1 MSKFE
6 KLNVS
11 IRDGKGTSFVRRL
24 RLEAKVPAVLYHS
37 GLEATSLSIEK
48 KELYK
53 ALKTGQFI
61 FEVNVNDKN
70 QFVLVKEVQYHPV
83 TDEIIHVDFQ
93 QVKED
98 QKISLEVPLRTEGEA
113 EGVKAGGILV
123 QLVNVVTINCKPSN
137 VPEALTINVETLEM
151 NSSLLVKDIELPE
164 DVEMITADDIAAVS
178 VQEPKKEEEVV
189 EEILE
194 EGEEG
199 EEQSEESGDGGDED
213 KPSSDSQED
222 KPSDTEEKPTEETKE

>member
-11 IRDGKGTSFVRRL
+11 VREGKGTSFARKL
-24 RLEAKVPAVLYHS
+24 RLENKVPAVLYHS
-37 GLEATSLSIEK
+37 GLEGTSLSIEK
-48 KELYK
+48 NELYK

-61 FEVNVNDKN
+61 FEINIGDKD
-70 QFVLVKEVQYHPV
+70 QFVLLKEVQYHPV

-113 EGVKAGGILV
+113 SGVKLGGILV

-137 VPEALTINVETLEM
+137 VPEALTVDVTELEM
-151 NSSLLVKDIELPE
+151 NSTLLVKDIELPD
-164 DVEMITADDIAAVS
+164 DVEMVTAEDIAAVS

-189 EEILE
+189 EEVLEESE
-194 EGEEG
+194 EGEAA
-199 EEQSEESGDGGDED
+199 EESESQESSSDPGDE
-213 KPSSDSQED
+213 
-222 KPSDTEEKPTEETKE
+222 KPSDGDEKQTEETKE

>member
-11 IRDGKGTSFVRRL
+11 VREGKGTSFARRL
-24 RLEAKVPAVLYHS
+24 RLENKVPAVLYHS
-37 GLEATSLSIEK
+37 GVEGTSLSVEK
-48 KELYK
+48 NELYK

-61 FEVNVNDKN
+61 FEIKVGDKE

-98 QKISLEVPLRTEGEA
+98 QKISLEVPLRTEGES
-113 EGVKAGGILV
+113 EGVKLGGILV
-123 QLVNVVTINCKPSN
+123 QLLNVVTINCRPAN
-137 VPEALTINVETLEM
+137 VPESLSIDVTELEM
-151 NSSLLVKDIELPE
+151 NTSLFVKDLVLPD
-164 DVEMITADDIAAVS
+164 DVEMVTAEDIAVVS

-189 EEILE
+189 EEVSE
-194 EGEEG
+194 EGEEP
-199 EEQSEESGDGGDED
+199 SEESTDEEQGE
-213 KPSSDSQED
+213 KSSADSGESEASSED
-222 KPSDTEEKPTEETKE
+222 NEKSDEEAKE

>member
-11 IRDGKGTSFVRRL
+11 VREGKGTSFARKL
-24 RLEAKVPAVLYHS
+24 RLENKVPAVLYHS
-37 GLEATSLSIEK
+37 GVEGTSLSVEK
-48 KELYK
+48 NELYK

-61 FEVNVNDKN
+61 FEIKVGDKE

-98 QKISLEVPLRTEGEA
+98 QKISLEVPLRTEGES
-113 EGVKAGGILV
+113 EGVKLGGILV
-123 QLVNVVTINCKPSN
+123 QLLNVVTINCKPSN
-137 VPEALTINVETLEM
+137 VPEALSVDISDLEM
-151 NSSLLVKDIELPE
+151 NSSLFVKDIILPD
-164 DVEMITADDIAAVS
+164 DVEMVTAEDIAVVS

-189 EEILE
+189 EEVFE
-194 EGEEG
+194 EGEEP
-199 EEQSEESGDGGDED
+199 SEESTDGEQGEKSSADSGESEASSEDNAKPDE
-213 KPSSDSQED
+213 EA
-222 KPSDTEEKPTEETKE
+222 KE

>member
-11 IRDGKGTSFVRRL
+11 VREGKGTSFARKL
-24 RLEAKVPAVLYHS
+24 RLENKVPAVLYHS
-37 GLEATSLSIEK
+37 GVEGTSLSVEK
-48 KELYK
+48 NELYK

-61 FEVNVNDKN
+61 FEIKVGDKE

-98 QKISLEVPLRTEGEA
+98 QKISLEVPLRTEGES
-113 EGVKAGGILV
+113 EGVKLGGILV
-123 QLVNVVTINCKPSN
+123 QLLNVVTINCKPSN
-137 VPEALTINVETLEM
+137 VPEALSVDVSDLEM
-151 NSSLLVKDIELPE
+151 NSSLFVKDIILPD
-164 DVEMITADDIAAVS
+164 DVEMVTAEDIAVVS

-189 EEILE
+189 EEVSE
-194 EGEEG
+194 EGEEP
-199 EEQSEESGDGGDED
+199 SEEPTDGEQGEKSSADSGESEASSEDNAKPDE
-213 KPSSDSQED
+213 EA
-222 KPSDTEEKPTEETKE
+222 KE

>member
-11 IRDGKGTSFVRRL
+11 VREGKGTSFARRL
-24 RLEAKVPAVLYHS
+24 RLENKVPAVLYHS
-37 GLEATSLSIEK
+37 GVEGTSLSVEK
-48 KELYK
+48 NELYK

-61 FEVNVNDKN
+61 FEIKVGDKE

-98 QKISLEVPLRTEGEA
+98 QKISLEVPLRTEGES
-113 EGVKAGGILV
+113 EGVKLGGILV
-123 QLVNVVTINCKPSN
+123 QLLNVVTINCKPSN
-137 VPEALTINVETLEM
+137 VPEALSVDISDLEM
-151 NSSLLVKDIELPE
+151 NSSLFVKDIILPD
-164 DVEMITADDIAAVS
+164 DVEMVTAEDIAVVS

-189 EEILE
+189 EEVSE
-194 EGEEG
+194 EGEEP
-199 EEQSEESGDGGDED
+199 SEESTDGEQGEKSSADSGESEASSEDNEKSDE
-213 KPSSDSQED
+213 EA
-222 KPSDTEEKPTEETKE
+222 KE

>member
-11 IRDGKGTSFVRRL
+11 VREGKGTSFVRRL
-24 RLEAKVPAVLYHS
+24 RLENKVPAVLYHS
-37 GLEATSLSIEK
+37 GVEGTSLSVEK
-48 KELYK
+48 NELYK

-61 FEVNVNDKN
+61 FEIKVGDKE

-98 QKISLEVPLRTEGEA
+98 QKISLEVPLRTEGES
-113 EGVKAGGILV
+113 EGVKLGGILV
-123 QLVNVVTINCKPSN
+123 QLLNVVTINCKPSN
-137 VPEALTINVETLEM
+137 VPEALSVDVSDLEM
-151 NSSLLVKDIELPE
+151 NSSLFVKDIILPD
-164 DVEMITADDIAAVS
+164 DVEMVTAEDIAVVS

-189 EEILE
+189 EEVFE
-194 EGEEG
+194 EGEEP
-199 EEQSEESGDGGDED
+199 SEESTDGEQGEKSSADSGESEASSEDNAKPDE
-213 KPSSDSQED
+213 EA
-222 KPSDTEEKPTEETKE
+222 KE

>member
-11 IRDGKGTSFVRRL
+11 VREGKGTSFARRL
-24 RLEAKVPAVLYHS
+24 RLENKVPAVLYHS
-37 GLEATSLSIEK
+37 GVEGTSLSVEK
-48 KELYK
+48 NELYK

-61 FEVNVNDKN
+61 FEIKVGDKE

-98 QKISLEVPLRTEGEA
+98 QKISLEVPLRTEGES
-113 EGVKAGGILV
+113 EGVKLGGILV
-123 QLVNVVTINCKPSN
+123 QLLNVVTINCKPSN
-137 VPEALTINVETLEM
+137 VPEALSVDISDLEM
-151 NSSLLVKDIELPE
+151 NSSLFVKDIILPD
-164 DVEMITADDIAAVS
+164 DVEMVTAEDIAVVS

-189 EEILE
+189 EEVSE
-194 EGEEG
+194 EGEEP
-199 EEQSEESGDGGDED
+199 SEESTDEEQGE
-213 KPSSDSQED
+213 KSSADSGESEASSED
-222 KPSDTEEKPTEETKE
+222 NEKSDEEAKE

>member
-11 IRDGKGTSFVRRL
+11 IREGKGTSFVRRL
-24 RLEAKVPAVLYHS
+24 RSENKVPAVLYHS
-37 GLEATSLSIEK
+37 GIEGTSLSVEK
-48 KELYK
+48 NELYK

-61 FEVNVNDKN
+61 FEINVADKD

-113 EGVKAGGILV
+113 EGVKLGGILV
-123 QLVNVVTINCKPSN
+123 QLLNVVTINCKPSN
-137 VPEALTINVETLEM
+137 VPEALTIDVTELEM
-151 NSSLLVKDIELPE
+151 NSTLLVKDIELPD
-164 DVEMITADDIAAVS
+164 DVEMVTADDIAAVS

-189 EEILE
+189 EEEVLE
-194 EGEEG
+194 EGVEGEEG
-199 EEQSEESGDGGDED
+199 DVAQEGEEQE
-213 KPSSDSQED
+213 KPSSDGD
-222 KPSDTEEKPTEETKE
+222 EKPAEETKE

>member
-11 IRDGKGTSFVRRL
+11 VREGKGTSFARRL
-24 RLEAKVPAVLYHS
+24 RLENKVPAVLYHS
-37 GLEATSLSIEK
+37 GVEGTSLSVEK
-48 KELYK
+48 NELYK

-61 FEVNVNDKN
+61 FEIKVGDKE

-98 QKISLEVPLRTEGEA
+98 QKISLEVPLRTEGES
-113 EGVKAGGILV
+113 EGVKLGGILV
-123 QLVNVVTINCKPSN
+123 QLLNVVTINCKPSN
-137 VPEALTINVETLEM
+137 VPEALSVDVSDLEM
-151 NSSLLVKDIELPE
+151 NSSLFVKDIILPD
-164 DVEMITADDIAAVS
+164 DVEMVTAEDIAVVS

-189 EEILE
+189 EEVFE
-194 EGEEG
+194 EGEEP
-199 EEQSEESGDGGDED
+199 SEESTDGEQGEKSSADSGESEA
-213 KPSSDSQED
+213 SSDD
-222 KPSDTEEKPTEETKE
+222 NAKPDEEAKE

>member
-11 IRDGKGTSFVRRL
+11 VREGKGTSFARKL
-24 RLEAKVPAVLYHS
+24 RLENKVPAVLYHS
-37 GLEATSLSIEK
+37 GVEGTSLSVEK
-48 KELYK
+48 NELYK

-61 FEVNVNDKN
+61 FEIKVGDKE

-98 QKISLEVPLRTEGEA
+98 QKISLEVPLRTEGES
-113 EGVKAGGILV
+113 EGVKLGGILV
-123 QLVNVVTINCKPSN
+123 QLLNVVTINCKPSN
-137 VPEALTINVETLEM
+137 VPEALSIDVTELEINSNLF
-151 NSSLLVKDIELPE
+151 VKDIVLP
-164 DVEMITADDIAAVS
+164 DDIEMITAEDIAIVS

-189 EEILE
+189 EEVTDE
-194 EGEEG
+194 EGEDLSEEVEG
-199 EEQSEESGDGGDED
+199 EKQDESSPSSEED
-213 KPSSDSQED
+213 KPSS
-222 KPSDTEEKPTEETKE
+222 EEKTKPEEETKE

>member
-11 IRDGKGTSFVRRL
+11 VREGKGTSFARRL
-24 RLEAKVPAVLYHS
+24 RLENKVPAVLYHS
-37 GLEATSLSIEK
+37 GVEGTSLSVEK
-48 KELYK
+48 NELYK

-61 FEVNVNDKN
+61 FEIKVGDKE

-98 QKISLEVPLRTEGEA
+98 QKISLEVPLRTEGES
-113 EGVKAGGILV
+113 EGVKLGGILV
-123 QLVNVVTINCKPSN
+123 QLLNVVTINCKPSN
-137 VPEALTINVETLEM
+137 VPEALSVDISDLEM
-151 NSSLLVKDIELPE
+151 NSSLFVKDIILPD
-164 DVEMITADDIAAVS
+164 DVEMVTAEDIAVVS

-189 EEILE
+189 EEVSE
-194 EGEEG
+194 EGEEP
-199 EEQSEESGDGGDED
+199 SEESTDEEQGEKSSAD
-213 KPSSDSQED
+213 SGESEASSEDNAKPD
-222 KPSDTEEKPTEETKE
+222 EEAKE

>member
-11 IRDGKGTSFVRRL
+11 VREGKGTSFARKL
-24 RLEAKVPAVLYHS
+24 RLENKVPAVLYHS
-37 GLEATSLSIEK
+37 GIEGTSLSVEK
-48 KELYK
+48 NELYK

-61 FEVNVNDKN
+61 FEIKVGDKE

-98 QKISLEVPLRTEGEA
+98 QKISLEVPLRTEGES
-113 EGVKAGGILV
+113 EGVKLGGILV
-123 QLVNVVTINCKPSN
+123 QLLNVVTINCKPSN
-137 VPEALTINVETLEM
+137 VPEALSVDISDLEM
-151 NSSLLVKDIELPE
+151 NSSLFVKDIILPD
-164 DVEMITADDIAAVS
+164 DVEMVTAEDIAVVS

-189 EEILE
+189 EEVSE
-194 EGEEG
+194 EGEEP
-199 EEQSEESGDGGDED
+199 SEESTDGEQGEKSSADSGESEASSEDNEKSDE
-213 KPSSDSQED
+213 EA
-222 KPSDTEEKPTEETKE
+222 KE

>member
-11 IRDGKGTSFVRRL
+11 VREGKGTSFARKL
-24 RLEAKVPAVLYHS
+24 RLENKVPAVLYHS
-37 GLEATSLSIEK
+37 GVEGTSLSVEK
-48 KELYK
+48 NELYK

-61 FEVNVNDKN
+61 FEIKVGDKE

-98 QKISLEVPLRTEGEA
+98 QKISLEVPLRTEGES
-113 EGVKAGGILV
+113 EGVKLGGILV
-123 QLVNVVTINCKPSN
+123 QLLNVVTINCKPSN
-137 VPEALTINVETLEM
+137 VPEALSVDVSDLEM
-151 NSSLLVKDIELPE
+151 NSSLFVKDIILPD
-164 DVEMITADDIAAVS
+164 DVEMVTAEDIAVVS

-189 EEILE
+189 EEVFE
-194 EGEEG
+194 EGEEPSEGSTDG
-199 EEQSEESGDGGDED
+199 EQGEKSSADSGESEASSEDNAKPDE
-213 KPSSDSQED
+213 EA
-222 KPSDTEEKPTEETKE
+222 KE

>member
-11 IRDGKGTSFVRRL
+11 VREGKGTSFARKL
-24 RLEAKVPAVLYHS
+24 RLENKVPAVLYHS
-37 GLEATSLSIEK
+37 GVEGTSLSVEK
-48 KELYK
+48 NELYK

-61 FEVNVNDKN
+61 FEIKVGDKE

-98 QKISLEVPLRTEGEA
+98 QKISLEVPLRTEGES
-113 EGVKAGGILV
+113 EGVKLGGILV
-123 QLVNVVTINCKPSN
+123 QLLNVVTINCKPSN
-137 VPEALTINVETLEM
+137 VPEALSVDISDLEM
-151 NSSLLVKDIELPE
+151 NSSLFVKDIILPD
-164 DVEMITADDIAAVS
+164 DVEMVTAEDIAVVS

-189 EEILE
+189 EEVSE
-194 EGEEG
+194 EGEEP
-199 EEQSEESGDGGDED
+199 SEESTDEEQGE
-213 KPSSDSQED
+213 KSSADSGESEASSED
-222 KPSDTEEKPTEETKE
+222 NKKSDEEAKE

>member
-11 IRDGKGTSFVRRL
+11 VREGKGTSFARKL
-24 RLEAKVPAVLYHS
+24 RLENKVPAVLYHS
-37 GLEATSLSIEK
+37 GVEGTSLSVEK
-48 KELYK
+48 NELYK

-61 FEVNVNDKN
+61 FEIKVGDKE

-98 QKISLEVPLRTEGEA
+98 QKISLEVPLRTEGES
-113 EGVKAGGILV
+113 EGVKLGGILV
-123 QLVNVVTINCKPSN
+123 QLLNVVTINCKPSN
-137 VPEALTINVETLEM
+137 VPEALSVDVSDLEM
-151 NSSLLVKDIELPE
+151 NSSLFVKDIILPD
-164 DVEMITADDIAAVS
+164 DVEMVTAEDIAVVS

-189 EEILE
+189 EEVSE
-194 EGEEG
+194 EGEEPSEESTDG
-199 EEQSEESGDGGDED
+199 EQSEKSSADSGESEASSEDNAKPDE
-213 KPSSDSQED
+213 EA
-222 KPSDTEEKPTEETKE
+222 KE

>member
-11 IRDGKGTSFVRRL
+11 VREGKGTSFARRL
-24 RLEAKVPAVLYHS
+24 RLENKVPAVLYHS
-37 GLEATSLSIEK
+37 GVEGTSLSVEK
-48 KELYK
+48 NELYK

-61 FEVNVNDKN
+61 FEIKVGDKE

-98 QKISLEVPLRTEGEA
+98 QKISLEVPLRTEGES
-113 EGVKAGGILV
+113 EGVKLGGILV
-123 QLVNVVTINCKPSN
+123 QLLNVVTINCKPSN
-137 VPEALTINVETLEM
+137 VPEALSVDVSDLEM
-151 NSSLLVKDIELPE
+151 NSSLFVKDIILPD
-164 DVEMITADDIAAVS
+164 DVEMVTAEDIAVVS

-189 EEILE
+189 EEVFE
-194 EGEEG
+194 EGEEP
-199 EEQSEESGDGGDED
+199 SEESTDGEQGEKSSADSGESEASSEDNAKPDE
-213 KPSSDSQED
+213 EA
-222 KPSDTEEKPTEETKE
+222 KE

>member
-11 IRDGKGTSFVRRL
+11 VREGKGTSFARKL
-24 RLEAKVPAVLYHS
+24 RLENKVPAVLYHS
-37 GLEATSLSIEK
+37 GIEGTSLSVEK
-48 KELYK
+48 NELYK

-61 FEVNVNDKN
+61 FEIKVGDKE

-98 QKISLEVPLRTEGEA
+98 QKISLEVPLRTEGES
-113 EGVKAGGILV
+113 EGVKLGGILV
-123 QLVNVVTINCKPSN
+123 QLLNVVTINCKPSN
-137 VPEALTINVETLEM
+137 VPEALSVDISDLEM
-151 NSSLLVKDIELPE
+151 NSSLFVKDVILPD
-164 DVEMITADDIAAVS
+164 DVEMVTAEDIAVVS

-189 EEILE
+189 EEVFE
-194 EGEEG
+194 EGEEP
-199 EEQSEESGDGGDED
+199 SEESTDEEQGEKSSADSGESEASSEDNEKSD
-213 KPSSDSQED
+213 KEA
-222 KPSDTEEKPTEETKE
+222 KE

>member
-11 IRDGKGTSFVRRL
+11 VREGKGTSFARRL
-24 RLEAKVPAVLYHS
+24 RLENKVPAVLYHS
-37 GLEATSLSIEK
+37 GVEGTSLSVEK
-48 KELYK
+48 NELYK

-61 FEVNVNDKN
+61 FEIKVGDKE

-98 QKISLEVPLRTEGEA
+98 QKISLEVPLRTEGESA
-113 EGVKAGGILV
+113 GVKLGGILV
-123 QLVNVVTINCKPSN
+123 QLLNVVTINCKPSN
-137 VPEALTINVETLEM
+137 VPEALSVDISDLEM
-151 NSSLLVKDIELPE
+151 NSSLFVKDIILPD
-164 DVEMITADDIAAVS
+164 DVEMVTAEDIAVVS

-189 EEILE
+189 EEVSE
-194 EGEEG
+194 EGEEP
-199 EEQSEESGDGGDED
+199 SEESTDEEQGE
-213 KPSSDSQED
+213 KSSADSGESEASSED
-222 KPSDTEEKPTEETKE
+222 NEKSDEEAKE

>member
-11 IRDGKGTSFVRRL
+11 VREGKGTSFARKL
-24 RLEAKVPAVLYHS
+24 RLENKVPAVLYHT
-37 GLEATSLSIEK
+37 GVEGTSLSVEK
-48 KELYK
+48 NELYK

-61 FEVNVNDKN
+61 FEIKVGDKE

-98 QKISLEVPLRTEGEA
+98 QKISLEVPLRTEGES
-113 EGVKAGGILV
+113 EGVKLGGILV
-123 QLVNVVTINCKPSN
+123 QLLNVVTINCKPSN
-137 VPEALTINVETLEM
+137 VPEALSVDVSDLEM
-151 NSSLLVKDIELPE
+151 NSSLFVKDIILPD
-164 DVEMITADDIAAVS
+164 DVEMVTAEDIAVVS

-189 EEILE
+189 EEVFE
-194 EGEEG
+194 EGEEL
-199 EEQSEESGDGGDED
+199 SEESTDGEQGEKSSADSGESEASSEDNAKPDE
-213 KPSSDSQED
+213 EA
-222 KPSDTEEKPTEETKE
+222 KE

>member
-11 IRDGKGTSFVRRL
+11 VREGKGTSFARKL
-24 RLEAKVPAVLYHS
+24 RLENKVPAVLYHS
-37 GLEATSLSIEK
+37 GVEGTSLSVEK
-48 KELYK
+48 NELYK

-61 FEVNVNDKN
+61 FEIKVGDKE

-98 QKISLEVPLRTEGEA
+98 QKISLEVPLRTEGES
-113 EGVKAGGILV
+113 EGVKLGGILV
-123 QLVNVVTINCKPSN
+123 QLLNVVTINCKPSN
-137 VPEALTINVETLEM
+137 VPEALSVDISDLEI
-151 NSSLLVKDIELPE
+151 NSSLFVKDIILPD
-164 DVEMITADDIAAVS
+164 DVEMVTAEDIAVVS

-189 EEILE
+189 EEVSE
-194 EGEEG
+194 EGEEP
-199 EEQSEESGDGGDED
+199 SEEPTDGEQGEKSSADSGESEASSEDNAKPDE
-213 KPSSDSQED
+213 EA
-222 KPSDTEEKPTEETKE
+222 KE

>member
-11 IRDGKGTSFVRRL
+11 VREGKGTSFARKL
-24 RLEAKVPAVLYHS
+24 RLENKVPAVLYHS
-37 GLEATSLSIEK
+37 GVEGTSLSVEK
-48 KELYK
+48 NELYK

-61 FEVNVNDKN
+61 FEIKVGDKE

-98 QKISLEVPLRTEGEA
+98 QKISLEVPLRTEGES
-113 EGVKAGGILV
+113 EGVKLGGILV
-123 QLVNVVTINCKPSN
+123 QLLNVVTINCKPSN
-137 VPEALTINVETLEM
+137 VPEALSVDISDLEM
-151 NSSLLVKDIELPE
+151 NSSLFVKDIILPD
-164 DVEMITADDIAAVS
+164 DVEMVTAEDIAVVS

-189 EEILE
+189 EEVSE
-194 EGEEG
+194 EGEEP
-199 EEQSEESGDGGDED
+199 SEESTDEEQGE
-213 KPSSDSQED
+213 KSSADSGESEASSED
-222 KPSDTEEKPTEETKE
+222 NEKSDEEAKE

>member
-11 IRDGKGTSFVRRL
+11 VREGKGTSFARRL
-24 RLEAKVPAVLYHS
+24 RLENKVPAVLYHS
-37 GLEATSLSIEK
+37 GVEGTSLSVEK
-48 KELYK
+48 NELYK

-61 FEVNVNDKN
+61 FEIKVGDKE

-98 QKISLEVPLRTEGEA
+98 QKISLEVPLRTEGES
-113 EGVKAGGILV
+113 EGVKLGGILV
-123 QLVNVVTINCKPSN
+123 QLLNVVTINCKPSN
-137 VPEALTINVETLEM
+137 VPEALSVDISDLEM
-151 NSSLLVKDIELPE
+151 NSSLFVKDIILPD
-164 DVEMITADDIAAVS
+164 DVEMVTAEDIAVVS

-189 EEILE
+189 EEVSE
-194 EGEEG
+194 EGEEP
-199 EEQSEESGDGGDED
+199 SEESTDGEQGEKSSADSGESEASSEDNAKPDE
-213 KPSSDSQED
+213 EA
-222 KPSDTEEKPTEETKE
+222 KE

>member
-11 IRDGKGTSFVRRL
+11 IREGKGTSFVRRL
-24 RLEAKVPAVLYHS
+24 RSENKVPAVLYHS
-37 GLEATSLSIEK
+37 GIEGTSLSVEK
-48 KELYK
+48 NELYK

-61 FEVNVNDKN
+61 FEINVADKD

-113 EGVKAGGILV
+113 AGVKLGGILV
-123 QLVNVVTINCKPSN
+123 QLLNVVTINCKPSN
-137 VPEALTINVETLEM
+137 VPEALTIDVTELEM
-151 NSSLLVKDIELPE
+151 NSTLLVKDIELPD
-164 DVEMITADDIAAVS
+164 DVEMVTADDIAAVS

-189 EEILE
+189 EEEVLE

-199 EEQSEESGDGGDED
+199 EEGDVAQEGEEQA
-213 KPSSDSQED
+213 KPSSDGD
-222 KPSDTEEKPTEETKE
+222 EKPAEETKE

>member
-11 IRDGKGTSFVRRL
+11 VREGKGTSFARKL
-24 RLEAKVPAVLYHS
+24 RLENKVPAVLYHS
-37 GLEATSLSIEK
+37 GVEGTSLSVEK
-48 KELYK
+48 NELYK

-61 FEVNVNDKN
+61 FEIKVGDKE

-98 QKISLEVPLRTEGEA
+98 QKISLEVPLRTEGES
-113 EGVKAGGILV
+113 EGVKLGGILV
-123 QLVNVVTINCKPSN
+123 QLLNVVTINCKPSN
-137 VPEALTINVETLEM
+137 VPEALSVDVSDLEM
-151 NSSLLVKDIELPE
+151 NSSLFVKDIILPD
-164 DVEMITADDIAAVS
+164 DVEMVTAEDIAVVS

-189 EEILE
+189 EEVFE
-194 EGEEG
+194 EGDEPSGESTDGEQGEKSSADSGESEASSEDNAKPDEEA
-199 EEQSEESGDGGDED
+199 
-213 KPSSDSQED
+213 
-222 KPSDTEEKPTEETKE
+222 KE

>member
-164 DVEMITADDIAAVS
+164 DVEMVTADDIAAVS

-222 KPSDTEEKPTEETKE
+222 KPSDTDEKPTEETKE

>member
-11 IRDGKGTSFVRRL
+11 VREGKGTSFARKL
-24 RLEAKVPAVLYHS
+24 RLENKVPAVLYHS
-37 GLEATSLSIEK
+37 GIEGTSLSVEK
-48 KELYK
+48 NELYK

-61 FEVNVNDKN
+61 FEIKVGDKE

-98 QKISLEVPLRTEGEA
+98 QKISLEVPLRTEGES
-113 EGVKAGGILV
+113 EGVKLGGILV
-123 QLVNVVTINCKPSN
+123 QLLNVVTINCKPSN
-137 VPEALTINVETLEM
+137 VPEALSVDISDLEM
-151 NSSLLVKDIELPE
+151 NSSLFVKDIILPD
-164 DVEMITADDIAAVS
+164 DVEMVTAEDIAVVS

-189 EEILE
+189 EEVFE
-194 EGEEG
+194 EGEEP
-199 EEQSEESGDGGDED
+199 SEESTDGEQGEKSSADSGESEASSEGNAKPDE
-213 KPSSDSQED
+213 EA
-222 KPSDTEEKPTEETKE
+222 KE

>member
-11 IRDGKGTSFVRRL
+11 VREGKGTSFARRL
-24 RLEAKVPAVLYHS
+24 RLENKVPAVLYHS
-37 GLEATSLSIEK
+37 GIEGTSLSIEK
-48 KELYK
+48 NELYK

-61 FEVNVNDKN
+61 FEINVAEKD

-113 EGVKAGGILV
+113 SGVKLGGILV

-137 VPEALTINVETLEM
+137 VPEALTVDVTELEM
-151 NSSLLVKDIELPE
+151 NSTLLVKDIELPD
-164 DVEMITADDIAAVS
+164 DVEMVTADDIAAVS

-189 EEILE
+189 EEVLEESE
-194 EGEEG
+194 EGEEA
-199 EEQSEESGDGGDED
+199 EESESQESSSDPGDE
-213 KPSSDSQED
+213 
-222 KPSDTEEKPTEETKE
+222 KPSDGDEKQTEETKE

>member
-11 IRDGKGTSFVRRL
+11 VREGKGTSFARKL
-24 RLEAKVPAVLYHS
+24 RLENKVPAVLYHS
-37 GLEATSLSIEK
+37 GIEGTSLSVEK
-48 KELYK
+48 NELYK

-61 FEVNVNDKN
+61 FEIKVGDKE

-98 QKISLEVPLRTEGEA
+98 QKISLEVPLRTEGES
-113 EGVKAGGILV
+113 EGVKLGGILV
-123 QLVNVVTINCKPSN
+123 QLLNVVTINCKPSN
-137 VPEALTINVETLEM
+137 VPEALSVDVSDLEM
-151 NSSLLVKDIELPE
+151 NSSLFVKDIILPD
-164 DVEMITADDIAAVS
+164 DVEMVTAEDIAVVS

-189 EEILE
+189 EEVSE
-194 EGEEG
+194 EGEEPSEESTDG
-199 EEQSEESGDGGDED
+199 EQSEKSSADSGESEASSEDNAKPDE
-213 KPSSDSQED
+213 EA
-222 KPSDTEEKPTEETKE
+222 KE

>member
-11 IRDGKGTSFVRRL
+11 IREGKGTSFVRRL
-24 RLEAKVPAVLYHS
+24 RSENKVPAVLYHS
-37 GLEATSLSIEK
+37 GIEGTSLSVEK
-48 KELYK
+48 NELYK

-61 FEVNVNDKN
+61 FEINVADKD

-113 EGVKAGGILV
+113 EGVKLGGILV
-123 QLVNVVTINCKPSN
+123 QLLNVVTINCKPSN
-137 VPEALTINVETLEM
+137 VPEALTIDVTELEM
-151 NSSLLVKDIELPE
+151 NSTLLVKDIELPD
-164 DVEMITADDIAAVS
+164 DVEMVTADDIAAVS

-189 EEILE
+189 EEDVLE
-194 EGEEG
+194 EGAEGEEG
-199 EEQSEESGDGGDED
+199 DVAQEGEEQE
-213 KPSSDSQED
+213 KPSSDGD
-222 KPSDTEEKPTEETKE
+222 EKPAEETKE

>member
-11 IRDGKGTSFVRRL
+11 IREGKGTSFVRRL
-24 RLEAKVPAVLYHS
+24 RSENKVPAVLYHS
-37 GLEATSLSIEK
+37 GIEGTSLSVEK
-48 KELYK
+48 NELYK

-61 FEVNVNDKN
+61 FEINVADKY
-70 QFVLVKEVQYHPV
+70 QFFLVKEVQYHPV

-113 EGVKAGGILV
+113 SGVKLGGILV

-137 VPEALTINVETLEM
+137 VPEALTVDVTELEM
-151 NSSLLVKDIELPE
+151 NSTLLVKDIELPD
-164 DVEMITADDIAAVS
+164 DVEMVTADDIAAVS

-189 EEILE
+189 EEVLEESE
-194 EGEEG
+194 EGEEA
-199 EEQSEESGDGGDED
+199 EETESQESSSDPGDE
-213 KPSSDSQED
+213 
-222 KPSDTEEKPTEETKE
+222 KPSDGDEKQTEETKE

>member
-11 IRDGKGTSFVRRL
+11 VREGKGTSFARRL
-24 RLEAKVPAVLYHS
+24 RLENKVPAVLYHS
-37 GLEATSLSIEK
+37 GVEGTSLSVEK
-48 KELYK
+48 NELYK

-61 FEVNVNDKN
+61 FEIKVGDKA

-98 QKISLEVPLRTEGEA
+98 QKISLEVPLRTEGES
-113 EGVKAGGILV
+113 EGVKLGGILV
-123 QLVNVVTINCKPSN
+123 QLLNVVTINCKPSN
-137 VPEALTINVETLEM
+137 VPEALSVDISDLEM
-151 NSSLLVKDIELPE
+151 NSSLFVKDIILPD
-164 DVEMITADDIAAVS
+164 DVEMVTAEDIAVVS

-189 EEILE
+189 EEVFE
-194 EGEEG
+194 EGEEP
-199 EEQSEESGDGGDED
+199 SEESTDGEQGEKSSADSGESEASSEDNAKPDE
-213 KPSSDSQED
+213 EA
-222 KPSDTEEKPTEETKE
+222 KE

>member
-11 IRDGKGTSFVRRL
+11 VREGKGTSFARRL
-24 RLEAKVPAVLYHS
+24 RLENKVPAVLYHS
-37 GLEATSLSIEK
+37 GVEGTSLSVEK
-48 KELYK
+48 NELYK

-61 FEVNVNDKN
+61 FEIKVGDKE

-98 QKISLEVPLRTEGEA
+98 QKISLEVPLRTEGES
-113 EGVKAGGILV
+113 EGVKLGGILV
-123 QLVNVVTINCKPSN
+123 QLLNVVTINCKPSS
-137 VPEALTINVETLEM
+137 VPEALSIDVTDLEI
-151 NSSLLVKDIELPE
+151 NSSLFVKDIVLP
-164 DVEMITADDIAAVS
+164 DDIEMITAEDIAIVS

-189 EEILE
+189 EEVTDE
-194 EGEEG
+194 EGEDLSEEVEG
-199 EEQSEESGDGGDED
+199 EKQDESSPSSEED
-213 KPSSDSQED
+213 KPSS
-222 KPSDTEEKPTEETKE
+222 EEKTKPEEETKE

>member
-1 MSKFE
+1 MSNFE

-11 IRDGKGTSFVRRL
+11 VREGKGTSFARKL
-24 RLEAKVPAVLYHS
+24 RLENKVPAVLYHS
-37 GLEATSLSIEK
+37 GLEGTSLSIEK
-48 KELYK
+48 NELYK

-61 FEVNVNDKN
+61 FEINIGDKD
-70 QFVLVKEVQYHPV
+70 QFVLLKEVQYHPV

-113 EGVKAGGILV
+113 SGVKLGGILV

-137 VPEALTINVETLEM
+137 VPEALTVDVTELEM
-151 NSSLLVKDIELPE
+151 NSTLLVKDIELPD
-164 DVEMITADDIAAVS
+164 DVEMVTAEDIAAVS

-189 EEILE
+189 EEVLEESE
-194 EGEEG
+194 EGEEA
-199 EEQSEESGDGGDED
+199 EESESQESSSDPGDE
-213 KPSSDSQED
+213 
-222 KPSDTEEKPTEETKE
+222 KPSDGDEKQTEETKE